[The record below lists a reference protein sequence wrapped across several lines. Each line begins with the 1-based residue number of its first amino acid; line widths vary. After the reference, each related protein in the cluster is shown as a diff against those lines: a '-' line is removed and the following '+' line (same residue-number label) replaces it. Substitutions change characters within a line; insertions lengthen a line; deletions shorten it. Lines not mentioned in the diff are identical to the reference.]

1 MIAFQVEG
9 MSCGG
14 CVGKIVRAVQNVD
27 GAAKVHVDL
36 PSKTVRV
43 ESHAELDVIRA
54 AIVSLGYPVT
64 SEDVSL

>member
-1 MIAFQVEG
+1 MIEFQVEG

-14 CVGKIVRAVQNVD
+14 CASRIARAVQNVD

-36 PSKTVRV
+36 PGKTVRV
-43 ESHAELDVIRA
+43 ESHADLDVIRS

-64 SEDVSL
+64 SEDVS